1 MGIVRRGVLTVL
13 AAGALAV
20 GGLGVGTA
28 SAATITPE
36 QAAPAP
42 QATWWHGDYCDSYN
56 RRFAPQC
63 RYDRWN
69 WDRRHNRW
77 DHWRWD
83 DRGHR
88 WDHR

>member
-42 QATWWHGDYCDSYN
+42 QVTWWHGDFCDDWGH
-56 RRFAPQC
+56 RFAPQC
-63 RYDRWN
+63 RGDRWN
-69 WDRRHNRW
+69 WDNRHHRW

-83 DRGHR
+83 GRGHR